1 MTCQRV
7 RKLHIIAPC
16 EATGRASQSMGCCQ
30 VEGTRSTLGRAY
42 VYLSEKKYGTDGYRS
57 GLRGK
62 CPVEIKVA
70 LAQAVEGGVI
80 FRRSAMDG
88 IMTAERI
95 PSQYIISITA
105 DDRMLWNRAES
116 NLEPSTWER
125 AADPVTSGSGVE
137 LVPQRSCRRRHG

>member
-1 MTCQRV
+1 M
-7 RKLHIIAPC
+7 
-16 EATGRASQSMGCCQ
+16 
-30 VEGTRSTLGRAY
+30 
-42 VYLSEKKYGTDGYRS
+42 YLCEKKYGTDGYRS

-105 DDRMLWNRAES
+105 DDMEPRREQSRAQH
-116 NLEPSTWER
+116 LGKGG
-125 AADPVTSGSGVE
+125 GSSDLRV
-137 LVPQRSCRRRHG
+137 RC